1 MSPTI
6 RANLEREAPLFGA
19 TNHELKN
26 KTGEIVRQDRTEKS
40 GRGQPGTM
48 ICVYQTKG
56 SALQVK

>member
-26 KTGEIVRQDRTEKS
+26 KTGAIVRQDKTEK
-40 GRGQPGTM
+40 QWPGPAGDDDLC
-48 ICVYQTKG
+48 I
-56 SALQVK
+56 SD